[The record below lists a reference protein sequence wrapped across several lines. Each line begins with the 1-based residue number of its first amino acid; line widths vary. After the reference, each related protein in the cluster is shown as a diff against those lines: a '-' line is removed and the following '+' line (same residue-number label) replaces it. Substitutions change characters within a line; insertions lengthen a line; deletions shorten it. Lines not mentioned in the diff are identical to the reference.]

1 MRVLLIGSGGR
12 EHALAQSLKRDPK
25 LTKLF
30 VAPGNPGISDL
41 AECLEIDIQ
50 NISERSKVGNNI
62 VDYFTFRYRLE
73 TKGKYD
79 LLKHLLAKAFN
90 LYLASLLFL

>member
-12 EHALAQSLKRDPK
+12 EHALAQSLKRDPM

-30 VAPGNPGISDL
+30 VAPGNPGISDI

-50 NISERSKVGNNI
+50 NNPEIISKAKQLNIDLIVVGPEAPLVNEI
-62 VDYFTFRYRLE
+62 GRAHV
-73 TKGKYD
+73 
-79 LLKHLLAKAFN
+79 
-90 LYLASLLFL
+90 